1 MPSENARQFATVI
14 IRVKPQRM
22 SSYDYAKDGMIQIGS
37 ANDQ

>member
-1 MPSENARQFATVI
+1 MMANNFAPVI
-14 IRVKPQRM
+14 IRVKSKRM